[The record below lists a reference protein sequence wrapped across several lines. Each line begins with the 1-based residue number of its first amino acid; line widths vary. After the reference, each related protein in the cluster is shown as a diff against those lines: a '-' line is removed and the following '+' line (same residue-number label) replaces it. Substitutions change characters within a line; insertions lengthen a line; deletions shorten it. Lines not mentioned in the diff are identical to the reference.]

1 VLLIIPCSR
10 LRCCLTE
17 SAQRLGVAA
26 SPRGALGGAELGG
39 LHGALVAEA
48 TMLAASAGEA
58 AQLTMLVASL
68 ADPVD
73 ARIVTDALVEGIDH
87 NDLEP
92 LVHGVLGAPV
102 GVQHTQVAKT
112 TADALLGE
120 GLDVADAL
128 ALVDTLILGLT
139 VDLTLRGL
147 GLAAATLDADAEDG
161 ETRLGLESQS
171 AGLVRARAVLAADN
185 GGHLTILPAAN
196 TEQEAHGVALLLAP
210 HLG

>member
-10 LRCCLTE
+10 LGCLTE